1 MTKTYTPAEVFPPGE
16 YLRDELDERGWTV
29 TEFAGIIDRPLQAV
43 SEILNGKK
51 AITAET
57 ACSFSEALGTT
68 PELWLNLQSAY
79 RLHRLRS
86 AAAQDQPSPVAR
98 RARLREVIPLAEV
111 RSRGWIPR
119 TDDLDVTEAA
129 VCELLEINTLDDDPE
144 FALAARRSNSADP
157 ISIEQSAWL
166 GHVRRVA
173 EGQTVADF
181 AVDALEELAQRLPR
195 LLKDGPA
202 GLPGLPSL
210 FGDCGVCLVFAQGLR
225 GGKLDGAVTFLTD
238 ARPAIGLTTRG
249 DRFDSLLYTLLHE
262 CAHLTLGHIDSQDGT
277 ILDDDLRALRDD
289 PAGVDDPAEIE
300 ADEQA
305 SAWLFPRGFCI
316 KSTSVPA
323 IVEASSRYEV
333 HPSVVVGRVQY
344 ETQNWSRYRNLIPK
358 VRPEL
363 QDAGL
368 LS

>member
-1 MTKTYTPAEVFPPGE
+1 MATTYTPAEVFPPGE

-79 RLHRLRS
+79 RLHRLREK
-86 AAAQDQPSPVAR
+86 AARDHPSPTAR

-119 TDDLDVTEAA
+119 TDDLDATEAS
-129 VCELLEINTLDDDPE
+129 VCELLEIETLDSDPE

-173 EGQTVADF
+173 ENQTVADYD
-181 AVDALEELAQRLPR
+181 VNALEALAERLPG
-195 LLKDGPA
+195 LLVDGPG
-202 GLPGLPSL
+202 GLPGLPAL
-210 FGDCGVCLVFAQGLR
+210 FSDCGVCLVFAQGLR
-225 GGKLDGAVTFLTD
+225 GGKLDGAVTLCPD
-238 ARPAIGLTTRG
+238 GRRVIGLTTRG
-249 DRFDSLLYTLLHE
+249 DRFDSLLFTLLHE
-262 CAHLTLGHIDSQDGT
+262 CAHLTLGHIDSQTDT
-277 ILDDDLRALRDD
+277 ILDDDLTVPRNHPDE
-289 PAGVDDPAEIE
+289 VE
-300 ADEQA
+300 ADAQA
-305 SAWLFPRGFCI
+305 SAWLFPSGFQI
-316 KSTSVPA
+316 KSASVPA
-323 IVEASSRYEV
+323 ILEASLRYEV
-333 HPSVVVGRVQY
+333 HPSVVAGRVQY
-344 ETQNWSRYRNLIPK
+344 DTKNFSRYRNRIPK
-358 VRPEL
+358 VRSEL

-368 LS
+368 LT